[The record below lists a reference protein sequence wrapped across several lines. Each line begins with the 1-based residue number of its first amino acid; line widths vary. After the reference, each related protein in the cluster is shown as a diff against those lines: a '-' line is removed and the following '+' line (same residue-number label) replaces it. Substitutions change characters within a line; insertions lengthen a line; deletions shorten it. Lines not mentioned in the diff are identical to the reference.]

1 MPKRGIRISD
11 RLPYG
16 TIAKFRSDQG
26 GAGGGVTNKQ
36 LVTFARAHG
45 RHTFSTA
52 SLTTVAT
59 GGERGRRR
67 CGSEHV
73 DSRRVK
79 FASWDARMVSPP
91 LSSAVHFGS
100 PRRSSLL
107 IDFAVLSVSETS
119 QPSSFSGG
127 KWLWGFRHAEHGVV
141 DHQGRPTGAAEV
153 DRITPSVLGEMP
165 HHVAQ
170 PIQSSATL

>member
-100 PRRSSLL
+100 PRSSLL
-107 IDFAVLSVSETS
+107 IDFAVLSVSEPS
-119 QPSSFSGG
+119 QP
-127 KWLWGFRHAEHGVV
+127 L
-141 DHQGRPTGAAEV
+141 
-153 DRITPSVLGEMP
+153 SV
-165 HHVAQ
+165 
-170 PIQSSATL
+170 